1 MRFLLFCLIIAMVSV
16 SGCASWST
24 DYETPQVN
32 ITSFS
37 LAPETKGI
45 TPRFIIGLQVINPNR
60 TALALQG
67 MSYSI
72 EVENHRILSGA
83 TADLPRVPGYGMADF
98 TIEASPDLL
107 GSVRLINRLLT
118 NQTQSLNYTFKAKLD
133 VGRLLPYLNIE
144 ENGRFSLMKPAKK

>member
-1 MRFLLFCLIIAMVSV
+1 MRFLLFCLITMIGM

-37 LAPETKGI
+37 LAPETEGLS
-45 TPRFIIGLQVINPNR
+45 PRFVIGLQVINPNR
-60 TALALQG
+60 TALPLQG

-83 TADLPRVPGYGMADF
+83 TADLPRVQGYGMADF

-107 GSVRLINRLLT
+107 GSARLINRLLT
-118 NQTQSLNYTFKAKLD
+118 NQTQSLGYTFKAKLD
-133 VGRLLPYLNIE
+133 VGRLLPYLHIE
-144 ENGRFSLMKPAKK
+144 ENGQFSLMKPAKK